1 MGHFSNLRCGCGR
14 FLEEHD
20 IEVIQEV
27 QMNSTIPLGP
37 AEPER
42 WQVKTHTR
50 AVPTTAFGTVE
61 FQGGPHPTKARKV
74 GLYPQSLCSIHGYE
88 ELGLKD
94 FELQMVQSPNVE
106 KGGVWRL
113 YCIVRIS
120 PKSQPFLCLLL
131 QYVRINY
138 ETPPETVVELLLR
151 EWRLRVPSLVISVL
165 GGLANAPLQAKL
177 ASVVKRGILRA
188 AKTTGA
194 WVITNGL
201 DAGVTRHVGE
211 ALGEEVHVRGSKIVA
226 LGIAPWGVVQQRNML
241 TGADRVCQYHAQG
254 TLAGRQ
260 ETALNPHH
268 NYFLLADNGTSGKFS
283 TAEICLRR
291 RLEQYLAQQPIG
303 LSRLGKFLLLS
314 ER

>member
-1 MGHFSNLRCGCGR
+1 MPFSPCDPLANHAKRLCPKLGHETQENWGVVHDLNLPAWIEMEITQLNCAKYTPSIKYPDRCGCGR

-106 KGGVWRL
+106 K
-113 YCIVRIS
+113 
-120 PKSQPFLCLLL
+120 
-131 QYVRINY
+131 
-138 ETPPETVVELLLR
+138 
-151 EWRLRVPSLVISVL
+151 
-165 GGLANAPLQAKL
+165 
-177 ASVVKRGILRA
+177 
-188 AKTTGA
+188 
-194 WVITNGL
+194 
-201 DAGVTRHVGE
+201 
-211 ALGEEVHVRGSKIVA
+211 
-226 LGIAPWGVVQQRNML
+226 
-241 TGADRVCQYHAQG
+241 
-254 TLAGRQ
+254 
-260 ETALNPHH
+260 
-268 NYFLLADNGTSGKFS
+268 
-283 TAEICLRR
+283 
-291 RLEQYLAQQPIG
+291 
-303 LSRLGKFLLLS
+303 
-314 ER
+314 

>member
-1 MGHFSNLRCGCGR
+1 
-14 FLEEHD
+14 
-20 IEVIQEV
+20 
-27 QMNSTIPLGP
+27 MNALTSHL
-37 AEPER
+37 EPELVR
-42 WQVKTHTR
+42 WQVKSHTR
-50 AVPTTAFGTVE
+50 EVPTTAFGTVE
-61 FQGGPHPTKARKV
+61 FQGGPHPTKAR
-74 GLYPQSLCSIHGYE
+74 Y
-88 ELGLKD
+88 
-94 FELQMVQSPNVE
+94 
-106 KGGVWRL
+106 
-113 YCIVRIS
+113 VRIS
-120 PKSQPFLCLLL
+120 
-131 QYVRINY
+131 Y
-138 ETPPETVVELLLR
+138 ETPPETVVQLLLR

-177 ASVVKRGILRA
+177 GSVVKRGLLRA

-201 DAGVTRHVGE
+201 DTGVTRHVGE

-226 LGIAPWGVVQQRNML
+226 LGIAPWGVVQQRSML
-241 TGADRVCQYHAQG
+241 IGIDVSLFLLNLCFPFSILNDFQLNLCKRLSFIVHTCQYHAQG

-303 LSRLGKFLLLS
+303 LRRLGGLPCLS
-314 ER
+314 YPQSGEWIWHYLYQ